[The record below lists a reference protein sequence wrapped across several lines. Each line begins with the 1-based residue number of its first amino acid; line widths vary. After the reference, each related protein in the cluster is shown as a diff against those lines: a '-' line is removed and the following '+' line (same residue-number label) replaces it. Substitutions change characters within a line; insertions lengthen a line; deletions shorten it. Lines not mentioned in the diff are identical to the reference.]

1 MQVIVDSLLTNYEQT
16 GKGKDILLLPG
27 WGETLATFHDLQ
39 SALRGS
45 YLVTA
50 LDLPG
55 FGQTQAPAETWSLD
69 NYAEFI
75 AKFLKKT
82 GVKPYAIIAHSNGG
96 AIAMRGL
103 ANRSLKTSKLV
114 LLASSG
120 IRTEYRGRVKAI
132 RIATK
137 AGKAL
142 AAPLPTNVKKRL
154 RQKVYETVGSDM
166 LVAEHLQDTFKKV
179 VSDDVQADAG
189 KLVLPTL
196 LIYGDEDKA
205 APLAYGQ
212 KFHELIKGSQL
223 EVVDGA
229 GHFVHHDQPALVLRY
244 IEEFLK

>member
-1 MQVIVDSLLTNYEQT
+1 
-16 GKGKDILLLPG
+16 
-27 WGETLATFHDLQ
+27 
-39 SALRGS
+39 
-45 YLVTA
+45 
-50 LDLPG
+50 
-55 FGQTQAPAETWSLD
+55 
-69 NYAEFI
+69 
-75 AKFLKKT
+75 
-82 GVKPYAIIAHSNGG
+82 
-96 AIAMRGL
+96 
-103 ANRSLKTSKLV
+103 
-114 LLASSG
+114 
-120 IRTEYRGRVKAI
+120 
-132 RIATK
+132 
-137 AGKAL
+137 
-142 AAPLPTNVKKRL
+142 
-154 RQKVYETVGSDM
+154 M